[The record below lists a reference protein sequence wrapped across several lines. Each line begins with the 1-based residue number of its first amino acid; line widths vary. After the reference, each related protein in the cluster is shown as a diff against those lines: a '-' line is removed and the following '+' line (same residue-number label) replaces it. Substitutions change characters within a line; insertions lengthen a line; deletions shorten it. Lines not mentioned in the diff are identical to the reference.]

1 MIPSRRLMS
10 ELESS
15 LRPTSSSWSSLQD
28 DYCLHQQLDCY
39 YDEDHLTMMT
49 MTTMMS
55 ALELMMMMMKRLD
68 APPLVMTRWKMMNMD
83 TPPHNASPP
92 QQLMLL

>member
-1 MIPSRRLMS
+1 MS

-55 ALELMMMMMKRLD
+55 ALALMMMMKRLD